1 MLPWRNRLAR
11 TTVNRKVG
19 GSSPPGSELIQFFF
33 FTLMNSSSSES
44 SEEFIAPANTVFV
57 QSSDE
62 EIIEDLEEDIDAVT
76 LFSLPV

>member
-1 MLPWRNRLAR
+1 
-11 TTVNRKVG
+11 
-19 GSSPPGSELIQFFF
+19 
-33 FTLMNSSSSES
+33 MNSSSSES